1 MMLITLRAEVD
12 PILKGKKLETAA
24 FALSS
29 LYLCCELSKLR
40 FDWNRTG
47 NPLALHPQMFY
58 IHTQ

>member
-1 MMLITLRAEVD
+1 MD

-47 NPLALHPQMFY
+47 NRLALHPQMFY